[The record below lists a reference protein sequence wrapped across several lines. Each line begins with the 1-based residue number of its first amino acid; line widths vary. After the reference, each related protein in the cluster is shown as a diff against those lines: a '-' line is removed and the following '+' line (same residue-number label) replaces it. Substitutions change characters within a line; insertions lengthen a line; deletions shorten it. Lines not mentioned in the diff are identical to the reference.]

1 MSISSLPLSRPPR
14 LLVNRALNRARRRV
28 SVVWLLALIVGAAAC
43 IPLIYL
49 VVRAASA
56 DADAWSD
63 AFGDDTL
70 RLLLNT
76 AALAVAVTAGSAL
89 IALPCAWLTERSDL
103 PGARWWR
110 TITVVPLAVPSY
122 VAGLAVIAALGPSG
136 SLQQLLAPLGV
147 DALPEL
153 YGFAGAWLVLTLF
166 SYPYMLLVLR
176 AGLRDLDPAL
186 EEASRS
192 LGKSGWQTFLR
203 VTLPQLRVPLAAG
216 ALLVALYVI
225 SDFGAVSMMR
235 FDTFTRAIY
244 VRFGTTFDRSSL
256 AVLSLVLVGLVVL
269 VLAVEAS
276 QRRRGERYHR
286 LGGGAARSPRIA
298 RLRRHRWTALA
309 FLSALTVVA
318 LIIPLGVLLH
328 WLTRGLSQGESF
340 SGLGS
345 AALRSLE
352 ASSLAGAVAVAAA
365 LPIAIV
371 VVRRPGRLAG
381 LIDRASYTGYALP
394 GVIVAFA
401 MIFFT
406 LRVTPGLYQTLI
418 VLVFTYAV
426 LFLPQAVGA
435 LRSAL
440 VRVPPS
446 VEEAARSLGRN
457 PRQTLLAVTLPLI
470 LPGLISGFALVF
482 LTTMKELPATLLL
495 APTGFD
501 TLATRVWTDQND
513 VYLARAAA
521 AGLLLVVCAAAP
533 MLLLFGRMRLLR
545 A

>member
-1 MSISSLPLSRPPR
+1 MSLSSLPLSRPSR
-14 LLVNRALNRARRRV
+14 TLISGAVHRV

-43 IPLIYL
+43 IPLVYL
-49 VVRAASA
+49 IVRAASA
-56 DADAWSD
+56 NADAWSD
-63 AFGDDTL
+63 LVGDDTL

-76 AALAVAVTAGSAL
+76 IALAVSVTAASAL
-89 IALPCAWLTERSDL
+89 IALPCAWLTERTDL

-110 TITVVPLAVPSY
+110 AITVVPLAVPSY
-122 VAGLAVIAALGPSG
+122 VAGLAVIAALGPNG

-153 YGFAGAWLVLTLF
+153 YGFGGAFLVLTLF
-166 SYPYMLLVLR
+166 TYPYILLVLR

-256 AVLSLVLVGLVVL
+256 AVLSLALVALVAL

-286 LGGGAARSPRIA
+286 LGAGAARSPHVV
-298 RLRRHRWTALA
+298 RLRARRWTAGA
-309 FLSALTVVA
+309 FLAALTAVA
-318 LIIPLGVLLH
+318 LVIPLGVLLH
-328 WLTRGLSQGESF
+328 WLARGISQGESF
-340 SGLGS
+340 SGLGP
-345 AALRSLE
+345 AALRSVE
-352 ASSLAGAVAVAAA
+352 ASALAGAVAVAAA
-365 LPIAIV
+365 LPIAII
-371 VVRRPGRLAG
+371 VVRRPGWLAG
-381 LIDRASYTGYALP
+381 LIDRASYAGYALP
-394 GVIVAFA
+394 GVVVAFA
-401 MIFFT
+401 MIFFS
-406 LRVTPGLYQTLI
+406 LRVAPGLYQTLI
-418 VLVFTYAV
+418 VLIFTYAV
-426 LFLPQAVGA
+426 LFLPQAIGS
-435 LRSAL
+435 LRAAL

-446 VEEAARSLGRN
+446 LEEASRSLGRN

-470 LPGLISGFALVF
+470 LPGLVSGFALVF

>member
-1 MSISSLPLSRPPR
+1 MSLSSLPLSRPPR
-14 LLVNRALNRARRRV
+14 TFSFGALRRV
-28 SVVWLLALIVGAAAC
+28 SVVWLLALLVGAAAC
-43 IPLIYL
+43 IPLVYL

-63 AFGDDTL
+63 LFGDDTL

-76 AALAVAVTAGSAL
+76 IALAASVTAASAL
-89 IALPCAWLTERSDL
+89 IALPCAWLTERTDL

-110 TITVVPLAVPSY
+110 AITVVPLAVPSY
-122 VAGLAVIAALGPSG
+122 VAGLAVIAALGPNG

-153 YGFAGAWLVLTLF
+153 YGFGGAFLVLTLF
-166 SYPYMLLVLR
+166 TYPYILLVLR

-256 AVLSLVLVGLVVL
+256 AVLSLALVALVVL

-286 LGGGAARSPRIA
+286 LGAGAARSPRIVQ
-298 RLRRHRWTALA
+298 LRRRRWTALA
-309 FLSALTVVA
+309 FLSALTAVA
-318 LIIPLGVLLH
+318 LVIPLGVLLH
-328 WLTRGLSQGESF
+328 WLARGLSQGESF
-340 SGLGS
+340 SGLGP

-352 ASSLAGAVAVAAA
+352 ASALAGAVAVAAA

-371 VVRRPGRLAG
+371 VVRRPGWLAG
-381 LIDRASYTGYALP
+381 LIDRASYAGYALP
-394 GVIVAFA
+394 GVVVAFA
-401 MIFFT
+401 MIFFS
-406 LRVTPGLYQTLI
+406 LRVAPGLYQTLI
-418 VLVFTYAV
+418 VLIFTYAV
-426 LFLPQAVGA
+426 LFLPQAIGS
-435 LRSAL
+435 LRAAL

-446 VEEAARSLGRN
+446 LEEASRSLGRN

-521 AGLLLVVCAAAP
+521 AGLLLVACAAAP
-533 MLLLFGRMRLLR
+533 MPLLFGRMRLLR

>member
-1 MSISSLPLSRPPR
+1 MT
-14 LLVNRALNRARRRV
+14 A
-28 SVVWLLALIVGAAAC
+28 LLAAGAAC
-43 IPLIYL
+43 VPLVYL
-49 VVRAASA
+49 VVRAAEA
-56 DADAWSD
+56 DGDVWSGVLG
-63 AFGDDTL
+63 GDTV

-76 AALAVAVTAGSAL
+76 VALAAAVTGAATV
-89 IALPCAWLTERSDL
+89 IAIACAWLTERTDL

-136 SLQQLLAPLGV
+136 SLQRLLAPLGV
-147 DALPEL
+147 ESIPEL
-153 YGFAGAWLVLTLF
+153 YGFAGSWLVLTLF
-166 SYPYMLLVLR
+166 SYPYILLVLR
-176 AGLRDLDPAL
+176 AGLRDLDPSL
-186 EEASRS
+186 EEASRA
-192 LGKSGWQTFLR
+192 LGQSSWQTFWR

-244 VRFGTTFDRSSL
+244 ARFGTTFDRSSL

-269 VLAVEAS
+269 VLALESS
-276 QRRRGERYHR
+276 QRRRGRYYR
-286 LGGGAARSPRIA
+286 LGGGAARSPRIV
-298 RLRRHRWTALA
+298 RLQSQRWTATVFMGL
-309 FLSALTVVA
+309 LTLIALV
-318 LIIPLGVLLH
+318 IPLAVLLH
-328 WLTRGLSQGESF
+328 WFARGLVQGESF
-340 SGLGS
+340 SGLGG
-345 AALRSLE
+345 AALHSLE
-352 ASSLAGAVAVAAA
+352 ASALAGAAAVAAA

-371 VVRRPGRLAG
+371 VVRRPGWLSS

-394 GVIVAFA
+394 GVVVAFS

-406 LRVTPGLYQTLI
+406 LRVVPGLYQTLV
-418 VLVFTYAV
+418 VLVFTYTV
-426 LFLPQAVGA
+426 LFLPQAAGA

-446 VEEAARSLGRN
+446 LEEASRSLGRN
-457 PRQTLLAVTLPLI
+457 PRQTLFSVTLPLVT
-470 LPGLISGFALVF
+470 PGVISGFALVF

-501 TLATRVWTDQND
+501 TLATRVWVEQEEAFF
-513 VYLARAAA
+513 ARAAA
-521 AGLLLVVCAAAP
+521 AGLLLLLCVVLP
-533 MLLLFGRMRLLR
+533 LPLLFGRERFLR

>member
-1 MSISSLPLSRPPR
+1 MSLSSLPLSRPPR
-14 LLVNRALNRARRRV
+14 TLISGAAGRV
-28 SVVWLLALIVGAAAC
+28 SVVWLLALLVGAAAC
-43 IPLIYL
+43 IPLVYL

-63 AFGDDTL
+63 LVGDDTL

-76 AALAVAVTAGSAL
+76 IALAVSVTAASAL
-89 IALPCAWLTERSDL
+89 IALPCAWLTERTDL

-110 TITVVPLAVPSY
+110 AITVVPLAVPSY

-328 WLTRGLSQGESF
+328 WLARGLSQGESF

-521 AGLLLVVCAAAP
+521 AGLLLVLCAAAP